1 MPADATR
8 PRGGPGGKAWRSL
21 RASAYA
27 VACLLLAVI
36 AVAVHLPARA
46 EIVVKSADWATIP
59 VGEPVPPGVDWSS
72 HPLPLRWM
80 LSEGWG
86 LSGVALRLRF
96 DLPAPPA
103 EALAVLIP
111 VATDGGRVTV
121 NGRFIG
127 AVQQPDA
134 HTQVH
139 WQRPHLLAIDPSL
152 LVAGENTLL
161 IQTAYRAGDHVV
173 GRVEIG
179 TLGEMSTQFE
189 RDYFLTSTLPWVGAT
204 IAAVLALIFGVLWLR
219 RPDPMIGLITTAAL
233 LWCARCSTYLVE
245 IMPLWVRFWMQLLY
259 FGSIGGFAGVITV
272 LLLRMSN
279 LRSRR
284 EELMIFGYAS
294 LGAFALV
301 ITAQH
306 AAPYL
311 NSVWTLGLIV
321 MPLFAVCVALNNRMR
336 ARPAPHWIVM
346 AASALLFIA
355 WAHDYATERGWIAAD
370 SALQLHWAGPLL
382 LVALATPLVDRFVD
396 ILREAE
402 SARAELETRVRER
415 EQLLKR
421 NFERLRQSERVQAE
435 NQERQRIM
443 QDMHDGLGSQLLSSL
458 MLVER
463 GAVTNEQV
471 AQILRES
478 IDDMRLAI
486 DALAPEQT
494 DLGAALGNLRFRM
507 EPRLKAA
514 EIDLIWDAR
523 NLPEEVKLHQDAV
536 LPILRIVQ
544 EAMTN
549 ALKHSKGRAVR
560 VTLGVEKVNDVQW
573 LDIRVADNGGGIV
586 EENSSGRGLLN
597 MRNRAQKIG
606 ALLNL
611 ETKQGSGTVVQ
622 LLYKLETVG
631 APGSGV
637 RSENTQ
643 LNTQAVIERARMT

>member
-1 MPADATR
+1 MRFRVPRRAGFGPPARAL
-8 PRGGPGGKAWRSL
+8 AW
-21 RASAYA
+21 
-27 VACLLLAVI
+27 LLLV
-36 AVAVHLPARA
+36 LSFGLQGSARA
-46 EIVVKSADWATIP
+46 EITIKSADWATIP
-59 VGEPVPPGVDWSS
+59 AGSPIPANPDWSN
-72 HPLPLRWM
+72 HELPLHWM

-86 LSGVALRLRF
+86 LTGVVLRLRF
-96 DLPAPPA
+96 DLPAPPS

-127 AVQQPDA
+127 AVQQPDE
-134 HTQVH
+134 HIHVH
-139 WQRPHLLAIDPSL
+139 WQRPHLLAIDPAL
-152 LVAGENTLL
+152 LTAGENTIL
-161 IQTAYRAGDHVV
+161 IQTAFRAGEHVV
-173 GRVEIG
+173 GRVEVG
-179 TLGEMSTQFE
+179 TLGEMSSHFE
-189 RDYFLTSTLPWVGAT
+189 RDYFLTTTLPWIGAT
-204 IAAVLALIFGVLWLR
+204 IAAVLALIFGVLWAR
-219 RPDPMIGLITTAAL
+219 RPDALLGLITTAAL

-259 FGSIGGFAGVITV
+259 FASIGGFAGVVTV

-279 LRSRR
+279 LRNRR
-284 EELMIFGYAS
+284 EEWMILGYAA
-294 LGAFALV
+294 LGAVALML
-301 ITAQH
+301 TMQH

-321 MPLFAVCVALNNRMR
+321 MPLFAIGVALNNRIR
-336 ARPAPHWIVM
+336 ARPAPHWIVVG
-346 AASALLFIA
+346 ASALLCLA
-355 WAHDYATERGWIAAD
+355 WLHDYLTERGWLAAD
-370 SALQLHWAGPLL
+370 GALQLHWAAPLL
-382 LVALATPLVDRFVD
+382 LVALATPLVDGFVD

-402 SARAELETRVRER
+402 SAREELETRVRER

-421 NFERLRQSERVQAE
+421 NFERLRTSERAQAE

-458 MLVER
+458 MLLER
-463 GAVTNEQV
+463 GAVTTEQV

-478 IDDMRLAI
+478 IDDLRLAI

-514 EIDLIWDAR
+514 DIELVWDAR
-523 NLPEEVKLHQDAV
+523 NLPEEVRIHQDAV
-536 LPILRIVQ
+536 LPMLRIVQ

-549 ALKHSKGRAVR
+549 ALKHSKARAVR

-573 LDIRVADNGGGIV
+573 LDIRVADNGSGIV
-586 EENSSGRGLLN
+586 DEAGNSSGRGLLN
-597 MRNRAQKIG
+597 MRNRASKIG

-611 ETKQGSGTVVQ
+611 ETKPGSGTVVQ
-622 LLYKLETVG
+622 LLYKLETIG
-631 APGSGV
+631 PAGSA